1 MRIEKYEMKE
11 MKKLIV
17 ITLCLFAN
25 LPFWAQRMDDVA
37 VHSKYIQAVD
47 EYRPAPGQY
56 VNDIPEYEDGDTEQD
71 MIRKC
76 TERLA
81 NNERGLVALGA
92 YGGYITFHF
101 DHSIANVPGQRDFAI
116 WGNAYQ
122 EELNLFPGG
131 GTGEAGVVMVSKD
144 VNGNGIP
151 DDPWYEI
158 SGSCDVDSVGKVDYG
173 YEITYRRN
181 PMGKIPWTD
190 NRGQSGEL
198 DRWDRYHPQEYYPEW
213 LPDGLT
219 FRGTR
224 LPQNGFDFTG
234 SVPASYSQYFWV
246 LFFFGWGYADN
257 QPNTLSDRVT
267 PNIDGCGID
276 ISWAVDEARK
286 PVQLDFVDFVR
297 VYTGLNQKCGWL
309 LETSTE
315 ILGAEDVHLDA
326 SLQAIRDAK
335 TGIGDV
341 RCKMEDGKSVVYDLK
356 GLLVA
361 KPCRGLYV
369 KNGKKYFIQ

>member
-1 MRIEKYEMKE
+1 MKRKYNDVKV
-11 MKKLIV
+11 KWVV
-17 ITLCLFAN
+17 ILFTIHCSLFTAS
-25 LPFWAQRMDDVA
+25 AQRIDDVT

-56 VNDIPEYEDGDTEQD
+56 INDIPEYEEGDTEAT
-71 MIRKC
+71 MIQKC

-81 NNERGLVALGA
+81 NNNRELVALGA
-92 YGGYITFHF
+92 FGGYITFHF
-101 DHSIANVPGQRDFAI
+101 DHSIANIPGQRDFAI

-122 EELNLFPGG
+122 EELNLYPGG
-131 GTGEAGVVMVSKD
+131 GTGEAGIVMVSKD
-144 VNGNGIP
+144 VNGNGLP

-158 SGSCDVDSVGKVDYG
+158 KGSCDEDSVGKVDYG
-173 YEITYRRN
+173 YEITYYRN

-190 NRGQSGEL
+190 NRGNSGEL

-219 FRGTR
+219 FKGTR

-234 SVPASYSQYFWV
+234 SVPPGYSQYFWV

-257 QPNTLSDRVT
+257 QPNTLADRST
-267 PNIDGCGID
+267 PNIEGCGID
-276 ISWAVDEARK
+276 ISWAVDDNRQ
-286 PVQLDFVDFVR
+286 PVSLDFVDFVR

-315 ILGAEDVHLDA
+315 ILSAEDLHLEA
-326 SLQAIRDAK
+326 SLNAITTAVSALHPTK
-335 TGIGDV
+335 CQTP
-341 RCKMEDGKSVVYDLK
+341 CEVYDLQGRRVVPQSK
-356 GLLVA
+356 GIYIRNR
-361 KPCRGLYV
+361 KI
-369 KNGKKYFIQ
+369 FIQ